1 MARSRTPTGRLL
13 GPVKTALQ
21 LGPPSVLL
29 KAPAVPVPAYTVEG
43 ALGSM
48 ARAPTTGARNPVL
61 TMLQVSPPSV
71 LLKTA
76 LLYVPAYRVAGAWGS
91 IARAAIKINPGLV
104 SPVGCQL
111 PPPSVLLKTAS
122 VAPA

>member
-1 MARSRTPTGRLL
+1 MARSRTPTERLL

-21 LGPPSVLL
+21 LAPPSVLL

-61 TMLQVSPPSV
+61 TMLQLSPPSV

-76 LLYVPAYRVAGAWGS
+76 PPVHASGMENLVLAALREVGVRGLLAS
-91 IARAAIKINPGLV
+91 AR
-104 SPVGCQL
+104 
-111 PPPSVLLKTAS
+111 
-122 VAPA
+122 

>member
-21 LGPPSVLL
+21 LAPPSVLL

-61 TMLQVSPPSV
+61 TMLQLSPPSV

-76 LLYVPAYRVAGAWGS
+76 PPVHASGWEEVVVPAITVAGVRGAVTR
-91 IARAAIKINPGLV
+91 ARAKRLGRPAL
-104 SPVGCQL
+104 S
-111 PPPSVLLKTAS
+111 
-122 VAPA
+122 AP

>member
-1 MARSRTPTGRLL
+1 MARWGTPRGRLL

-21 LGPPSVLL
+21 LAPPSVLL

-61 TMLQVSPPSV
+61 TMLQLSPPSV
-71 LLKTA
+71 LLKTPPPVHASGREEVVGAA
-76 LLYVPAYRVAGAWGS
+76 LTGAGVRGLLT
-91 IARAAIKINPGLV
+91 RAAATGLHR
-104 SPVGCQL
+104 P
-111 PPPSVLLKTAS
+111 
-122 VAPA
+122 